1 MDSSFIDDGT
11 MEEPTLPIELK
22 PTVFRPFAYRVL
34 SKKYGLNLQP
44 KALAKLADFVGR
56 RFGTKWNR
64 DPKTSAFLDAV
75 AKLWKEQGRG
85 LFMDETGVS
94 QVIKEIVANEQR
106 MKKRMK
112 ERMLAREKENERE
125 KESQSQMDVEDSSIL
140 DTSMFDTSAMMSSQ
154 TGEVPTE
161 TVDEDREIIDWR
173 QFVKVNEVNHYTR
186 FSYDKRRKQF
196 DYDNRIK
203 EGKIVQLPD
212 AEASIKFYNGRL
224 DTLRDRI
231 YRNNVFAK
239 MKYDDTSES
248 KTANQ
253 IRQPKHITMVKNLLG
268 RNEQRFVLFG
278 LVTLNSFGIWQLQDD
293 SDRIEL
299 VLKQCVF
306 SPDAYFVSGNYLIV
320 DGFYSSA
327 GKFHVLSVAHPP
339 AEDRNSTIDAY
350 GGIDFSWDY
359 ARHGKMDTTLKA
371 LTERELRRH
380 VDHKVVVLGGCMYL
394 DDIDTMNKLKKV
406 FTDIEN
412 ELVNKKASANTETAV
427 VYEEPTCIV
436 FNGPFMSSALTV
448 TERTSVNQIT
458 ATGRYK
464 AGFDGLARVLEG
476 FPLICEQCKLV
487 FVPGDE
493 DPWLSMVTRNAHT
506 VWPQMRIPEV
516 FGLRVSKVAKD
527 VVWASNPA
535 RMSYLSQDI
544 AIVRADIGE
553 SLRRHDFSHLCE
565 LSEAEVAQALWKS
578 NRSNVDEESFLEIDK
593 LKLREDIQMSHF
605 NKIVKTILD
614 QGIVSPFS
622 NQVRELLPNYWP
634 LMTLSPL
641 PHCLILCDTS
651 LGTVSTNYRGCQV
664 ASVGKFLDGQGRGHY
679 LLYYPESQTCV
690 TRTVY

>member
-1 MDSSFIDDGT
+1 MDDGT

-22 PTVFRPFAYRVL
+22 PTVFRPYAYRVL
-34 SKKYGLNLQP
+34 SKKYGLNVQP
-44 KALAKLADFVGR
+44 KALAKLAEFVGR
-56 RFGTKWNR
+56 KFGTKWNR

-85 LFMDETGVS
+85 LFIDDAGVS
-94 QVIKEIVANEQR
+94 QVIKEIVVNEQR
-106 MKKRMK
+106 MKKRIK
-112 ERMLAREKENERE
+112 ERMIAREQGNQAEIE
-125 KESQSQMDVEDSSIL
+125 EDSFIL
-140 DTSMFDTSAMMSSQ
+140 DTSMFDTSGVAVSS
-154 TGEVPTE
+154 PTAE
-161 TVDEDREIIDWR
+161 PATDTANDHREIIDWR
-173 QFVKVNEVNHYTR
+173 QFVRVNEANHYTC

-196 DYDNRIK
+196 DYEN
-203 EGKIVQLPD
+203 EGKPVKMIQLPD
-212 AEASIKFYNGRL
+212 ADASAKFYNGRL

-231 YRNNVFAK
+231 YRNNIFAK
-239 MKYDDTSES
+239 MKYDKTTES
-248 KTANQ
+248 KAANQ
-253 IRQPKHITMVKNLLG
+253 MRQPKHITMVKNLLG

-306 SPDAYFVSGNYLIV
+306 PPDAYVVSGNFLIV

-339 AEDRNSTIDAY
+339 AEDRESTLEAY
-350 GGIDFSWDY
+350 GGVDFSWDY
-359 ARHGKMDTTLKA
+359 AHNGKMDTTLKS
-371 LTERELRRH
+371 LTEKELRLH
-380 VDHKVVVLGGCMYL
+380 SDHKIVVLGGHMHF
-394 DDIDTMNKLKKV
+394 DDMETMNKLKKV

-412 ELVNKKASANTETAV
+412 ELANKGTSTSSA
-427 VYEEPTCIV
+427 YEEPTCIV
-436 FNGPFMSSALTV
+436 FNGPFMSSAVTA
-448 TERTSVNQIT
+448 TERTSANQIT
-458 ATGRYK
+458 STGRYK

-476 FPLICEQCKLV
+476 YPLICERCKLV
-487 FVPGDE
+487 FVPADE
-493 DPWLSMVTRNAHT
+493 DPWLSMITRNAHA

-527 VVWASNPA
+527 VVWATNPA

-544 AIVRADIGE
+544 AFVRADIGE

-565 LSEAEVAQALWKS
+565 LSKDEIAHALWKS
-578 NRSNVDEESFLEIDK
+578 NRGDVDEEGGCDLEIDR
-593 LKLREDIQMSHF
+593 LKLREDKQMSHF

-622 NQVRELLPNYWP
+622 NQVREILPNYWP

-641 PHCLILCDTS
+641 PHCLVLCDTS
-651 LGTVSTNYRGCQV
+651 VPSASTNYRGCLV
-664 ASVGKFLDGQGRGHY
+664 ATVGRFLDVQGRGHY
-679 LLYYPESQTCV
+679 LVYYPASQTCV